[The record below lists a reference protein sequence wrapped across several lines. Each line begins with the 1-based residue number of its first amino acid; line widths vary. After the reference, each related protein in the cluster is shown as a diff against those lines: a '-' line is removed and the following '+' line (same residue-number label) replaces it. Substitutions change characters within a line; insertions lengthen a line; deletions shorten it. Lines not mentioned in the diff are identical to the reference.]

1 MAVTLSADRRP
12 SIASCTNRHGSS
24 KPAPR
29 RARLLTDPDTS
40 HPAPARRAP
49 AWNLPAAVAGWLVP
63 GLGHFLSGHVRRGVI
78 LFVCIGGLWLS
89 GLLIGGISV
98 VSTRSLN
105 GSLRAWFIGQAMI
118 APSFAV
124 EYTHDRYRARF
135 PGREPRP
142 DDASVPY
149 QPAYGRAYEIG
160 TLYCALAGALNL
172 LAIVDIVY
180 REPRSTEH
188 KLPLGA
194 G

>member
-1 MAVTLSADRRP
+1 MPQPADP
-12 SIASCTNRHGSS
+12 NPVENRL
-24 KPAPR
+24 KPM
-29 RARLLTDPDTS
+29 
-40 HPAPARRAP
+40 
-49 AWNLPAAVAGWLVP
+49 WNLPAAVAGWLVP
-63 GLGHFLSGHVRRGVI
+63 GLGHFLAGHTRRGMI
-78 LFVCIGGLWLS
+78 LLLCIGGLWTS

-98 VSTRSLN
+98 ISTRSVD
-105 GSLRAWFIGQAMI
+105 GTLRAWFLGQAMI

-124 EYTHDRYRARF
+124 EYTQDRYSARF
-135 PGREPRP
+135 AGRDPKP
-142 DDASVPY
+142 DDATIPY

-160 TLYCALAGALNL
+160 TLYCTLAGMLNL